1 MNHDA
6 TEFRRTRHG
15 FLIADVMMGLAV
27 LGVVAVVLISASSRT
42 GRAADRLSNARTA
55 GRVAEQVLVEMQA
68 GLPLSQPDA
77 ETKIAVEPTAG
88 GANVPGRRWVRV
100 VVSFRGESRL
110 LVGLVPEAAAPTAPA
125 GGTK

>member
-1 MNHDA
+1 MNHVVHR
-6 TEFRRTRHG
+6 FRQRREG

-27 LGVVAVVLISASSRT
+27 LGVVAVVLIGAASRT

-68 GLPLSQPDA
+68 GLPPSPPGA

-88 GANVPGRRWVRV
+88 GAHVPGQRWVQV

-110 LVGLVPEAAAPTAPA
+110 LVGLVPESAPATAPA
-125 GGTK
+125 GGAK